1 MVTYIVYFGN
11 GTAWLSQESVTLEES
26 TTDFGAIIDMAIDQV
41 EEKGYEGYFLNPSE
55 LFENGGEIYPDE
67 YVIGGNHGRILY
79 HGGNLIIE
87 EMNEV

>member
-55 LFENGGEIYPDE
+55 LVENGGEIYPDE
-67 YVIGGNHGRILY
+67 YIIGGNHSRILY

-87 EMNEV
+87 KVGEM